1 MDNRVKAPYSAK
13 RMFAIGE
20 AKREPQLKERRRAQQ
35 EALNDLFQDLII
47 PRAKGGW
54 SHAGLFWDS
63 EDAVGSR
70 LYELFSKEE
79 IASVLAKKG
88 FSTEFEYV
96 AQIQAPGYYRLHI
109 IWDQLNHDVL
119 SAQVA
124 NDEYTNVQE
133 YQDLKNEI
141 EENQCAIKEYETRI
155 AELDEKLYG
164 PDTRVGITKKE
175 KRAIREA
182 KENGTSFVNFYEGVT
197 HQRTAIKF
205 GTQSSPEMYKGVPEE
220 ELMEAWLHPESA
232 KVVD

>member
-54 SHAGLFWDS
+54 SHTGLVWDS
-63 EDAVGSR
+63 EDEVGSR

-88 FSTEFEYV
+88 FYTEFEYI
-96 AQIQAPGYYRLHI
+96 AQIQAPGYYRLRI

-124 NDEYTNVQE
+124 NDE
-133 YQDLKNEI
+133 I
-141 EENQCAIKEYETRI
+141 EENQRSIKEYQTRI

-175 KRAIREA
+175 KQAIREA
-182 KENGTSFVNFYEGVT
+182 KESGTSFVNFYEGVT
-197 HQRTAIKF
+197 RQRTAIKF